1 MLAVEQLIVCGLDK
15 AEASEITEVINR
27 ILETES
33 PTACWYEIS
42 RYILTPHHPFALHQL
57 LYETVYTEF
66 DRVTYGPPPAWF
78 PTDED
83 ITEANITHL
92 MMALELKTYCELHAW
107 TVRNRDTFWQMMI
120 GALDIKS
127 VSTNAEPQQNATSI
141 ATNLRE
147 LNIVESCFNAPPDA
161 IAIVTQRENDGNLL
175 TLTYRELESLTNR
188 VANGVVEIGMM
199 PGDAIAVDM
208 PMNTESV
215 AIYLG
220 IVKAGCVVVGIADS
234 FAPDEI
240 ATRLRIGNAKAI
252 FTQDYINRAG
262 KRLPLYEKVIAAKA
276 PKAIICS
283 CEGSDGVARI
293 QREGDMTWID
303 FLSDTETFTTVPCH
317 PDAHTNILFSSGTTG
332 EPKAIPWTH
341 TTPIKC
347 AADAYLHHDIHAND
361 VLAWHTN
368 LGWMMGPW
376 LIYASL
382 INKATIALYDGGSPT
397 SRDFGVFVQNAKV
410 SMLGVVPTLVRAWK
424 NTECMRGL
432 DWHAIRAFSS
442 TGECSNPEE
451 MLYLMSLAGYKPV
464 IEYCGGTEIGG
475 GYVTGTRVQPAAPS
489 TFTTPALGL
498 DFLLYDDHGNPSD
511 NGEVFIVPP
520 SLGLSTSLLNA
531 DHDEVYFA
539 GTPRSNL
546 RRHGDAIER
555 LGSKFED
562 DPWLTGMKY
571 RVHGRIDDTMNLSGI
586 KVSSAAIEEVLNVI
600 DGIQETA
607 AVAVSPEDGGPS
619 QLVIYTVLVAS
630 ESGKPTKQE
639 IHDTLQV
646 ELSQHLN
653 PLFRIHDVVIVD
665 ALPRTA
671 SNKVMRRLLRDPSE

>member
-1 MLAVEQLIVCGLDK
+1 MLTFEQLIACGLEK
-15 AEASEITEVINR
+15 GETSKIAEAVNR
-27 ILETES
+27 ILATQS

-42 RYILTPHHPFALHQL
+42 RHVLTPEHPFALHQL
-57 LYETVYTEF
+57 LYESVYADF
-66 DRVTYGPPPAWF
+66 DRAAYGPPPAWF
-78 PTDED
+78 PTDQD
-83 ITEANITHL
+83 ITEANITRL
-92 MMALELKTYCELHAW
+92 MTELSIKTYPELHAW
-107 TVRNRDTFWQMMI
+107 SVSHRDRFWQLMI
-120 GALDIKS
+120 DTLNIKTMDTSPNAQRGA
-127 VSTNAEPQQNATSI
+127 TGI
-141 ATNLRE
+141 ATHLAK
-147 LNIVESCFNAPPDA
+147 LNIVESCFNAPPDVVA
-161 IAIVTQRENDGNLL
+161 LVTQRENDENLVR
-175 TLTYRELESLTNR
+175 LTYHELEVLTNR
-188 VANGVVEIGMM
+188 VANGLVEIGLKQ
-199 PGDAIAVDM
+199 GDAVAIDM
-208 PMNTESV
+208 PMNAESV

-240 ATRLRIGNAKAI
+240 AIRLRIGNTKAI

-262 KRLPLYEKVIAAKA
+262 KRLPLYEKVIAANA
-276 PKAIICS
+276 PKAVVFS
-283 CEGSDGVARI
+283 AMGSETVAEV
-293 QREGDMTWID
+293 QREADMAWCD
-303 FLSDTETFTTVPCH
+303 FLSETETFNAVPCH
-317 PDAHTNILFSSGTTG
+317 PDAPTNILFSSGTTG

-347 AADAYLHHDIHAND
+347 AVDAYLHHDIHSGD
-361 VLAWHTN
+361 VLAWYTN

-397 SRDFGVFVQNAKV
+397 GRDFGVFVQNAKV

-424 NTECMRGL
+424 NTGCMHGL
-432 DWHAIRAFSS
+432 DWGAIRAFSS

-451 MLYLMSLAGYKPV
+451 MLYLMSLAGYRPV

-475 GYVTGTRVQPAAPS
+475 GYITGTRVQPAAPS

-498 DFLLYDDHGNPSD
+498 NFLLFDDDGNPSD

-520 SLGLSTSLLNA
+520 SLGLSSSLLNA
-531 DHDEVYFA
+531 DHKEVYFA
-539 GTPRSNL
+539 GTPRPNL

-555 LGSKFED
+555 LGD
-562 DPWLTGMKY
+562 GYY
-571 RVHGRIDDTMNLSGI
+571 RAHGRVDDTMNLSGI
-586 KVSSAAIEEVLNVI
+586 KVSSAAIEEVLNGV

-607 AVAVSPEDGGPS
+607 AVAVSPKDGGPS

-630 ESGKPTKQE
+630 ESGKPTNVGGNSDSRQD
-639 IHDTLQV
+639 IHNPLQAA
-646 ELSQHLN
+646 LSQHLN

-671 SNKVMRRLLRDPSE
+671 SNKIMRRLLRRQVM